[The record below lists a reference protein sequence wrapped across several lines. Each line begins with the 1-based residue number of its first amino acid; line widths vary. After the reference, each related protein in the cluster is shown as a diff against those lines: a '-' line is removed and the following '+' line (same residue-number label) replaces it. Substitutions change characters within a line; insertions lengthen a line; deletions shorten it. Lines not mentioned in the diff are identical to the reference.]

1 MRSLIFSRPTD
12 RRIRSSVTPVVSRS
26 AAESCW
32 WVVLALR
39 IAHVG
44 QAGEDLDA
52 VDDGLARFEPALDA
66 EGEDAAEARALAEV
80 AGGIGVVG
88 VVRQAGV
95 VHPAHFGMLLQPLG
109 HGQGVGAMP
118 LHAQVQGLDAQ
129 EDEEGV
135 ERADGGSCV
144 AQALEAG
151 LGDEG
156 CRAREVGQH
165 GAVVGGEGLR
175 ELGEL
180 AVLPVEGAAVH
191 DDARDGGAVA
201 AQELGRA
208 VDHDVRAQRQRVQQV
223 GAGQGVVHDEGDAG
237 GLGDGGDGPEVGHIQ
252 LGVAEGLQVDGAGL
266 RRDGGAESLG
276 GPGIHEGG
284 GDARAGEGVVQQV
297 VGAAIEV
304 VTRDDVFT
312 ATKQGREGQG
322 DGRLP

>member
-1 MRSLIFSRPTD
+1 
-12 RRIRSSVTPVVSRS
+12 
-26 AAESCW
+26 
-32 WVVLALR
+32 
-39 IAHVG
+39 
-44 QAGEDLDA
+44 
-52 VDDGLARFEPALDA
+52 
-66 EGEDAAEARALAEV
+66 
-80 AGGIGVVG
+80 
-88 VVRQAGV
+88 
-95 VHPAHFGMLLQPLG
+95 
-109 HGQGVGAMP
+109 
-118 LHAQVQGLDAQ
+118 
-129 EDEEGV
+129 
-135 ERADGGSCV
+135 
-144 AQALEAG
+144 
-151 LGDEG
+151 
-156 CRAREVGQH
+156 
-165 GAVVGGEGLR
+165 
-175 ELGEL
+175 
-180 AVLPVEGAAVH
+180 
-191 DDARDGGAVA
+191 VA

-312 ATKQGREGQG
+312 APKQGREGQG